1 MGGNATDSTGE
12 REAAF
17 RDLVERHGRM
27 VFRVAYRI
35 TGNEADAED
44 VAQETFFKAYRSF
57 DRFDS
62 RASFS
67 TWIFRI
73 ASNCAIDLLR
83 RRKTRPE
90 FPADVEDPEFPAPV
104 SADPTPHAVLL
115 SAQLG
120 DRLRAALD
128 ELSPHERTAFVLRHF
143 EGEPTEEIARCLGV
157 GVNAAK
163 QTVFRAVRKLRVALA
178 PLRESLP

>member
-1 MGGNATDSTGE
+1 MGGNATDSAGE

-17 RDLVERHGRM
+17 RELVEQHGRM

-44 VAQETFFKAYRSF
+44 VAQEAFLKAYRSF

-73 ASNCAIDLLR
+73 ASNCAIDVIR

-90 FPADVEDPEFPAPV
+90 IPSDVEGPDFPVPASVAP
-104 SADPTPHAVLL
+104 SPHDALA
-115 SAQLG
+115 SAQVG
-120 DRLRAALD
+120 SRLREALA

-163 QTVFRAVRKLRVALA
+163 QTVFRAVRKLRAALA

>member
-1 MGGNATDSTGE
+1 M
-12 REAAF
+12 
-17 RDLVERHGRM
+17 DLTPEQVLHEHAPK
-27 VFRVAYRI
+27 VYSLAYRLL
-35 TGNEADAED
+35 GNEADAED
-44 VAQETFFKAYRSF
+44 VAQETFLKAFRSF

-73 ASNCAIDLLR
+73 ASNCAIDVLR

-90 FPADVEDPEFPAPV
+90 IPADVEAADFPLPASEAP
-104 SADPTPHAVLL
+104 SPQAALA

-120 DRLRAALD
+120 ARLREALA
-128 ELSPHERTAFVLRHF
+128 ELSPQERTAFVLRHF

-178 PLRESLP
+178 PLRESLS